1 MCHAWMRR
9 ILSAVLILSGFSA
22 FAQDYPTKSVKLLVP
37 FAPGGP
43 TDVLAR
49 LMAQKLTDAMGQ
61 AFVVEN
67 RPGGTGTIA
76 SSAVSKSPPD
86 GYTLLVASTSSHIS
100 PYLLRNS
107 AIDPQ
112 KDFTPVVNMATLPF
126 YFVINPQVP
135 AQTMQEFIAL
145 ARQKPGAFNFA
156 SPGSGSGGH
165 LCTEMF
171 MKATGLRMTHIP
183 YKGAAPAVQG
193 LISGETQFICD
204 SISTSHP
211 QVKTGRLR
219 GLALTSARRFESA
232 AEIPTTAE
240 SGLPDFQISLWFALF
255 GPPGMPSG
263 ITQKLNREIN
273 RILEQPDMRAR
284 VSAIGGEFTPNSVEQ
299 FSTFLKSEL
308 PRWAQIIQETGV
320 KVD

>member
-9 ILSAVLILSGFSA
+9 ILSAVLILSGISA

-49 LMAQKLTDAMGQ
+49 LMAQKLTDATGQ

-255 GPPGMPSG
+255 GPPGMPSA

-273 RILEQPDMRAR
+273 RILDQPDMRAR

>member
-9 ILSAVLILSGFSA
+9 ILSAVLILSGISA
-22 FAQDYPTKSVKLLVP
+22 FAQDYPIKSVKLLVP

-255 GPPGMPSG
+255 GPPGMPSA

-273 RILEQPDMRAR
+273 RILDQPDMRAR